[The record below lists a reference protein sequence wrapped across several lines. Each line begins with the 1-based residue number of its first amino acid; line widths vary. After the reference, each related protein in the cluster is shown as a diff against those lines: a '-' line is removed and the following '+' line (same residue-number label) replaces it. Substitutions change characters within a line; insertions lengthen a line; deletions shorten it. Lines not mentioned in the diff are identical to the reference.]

1 MDHNEAQQSQA
12 VERYI
17 LNEMSADERDGFEE
31 HYFDCRVCGED
42 VAAGVKLLAT
52 GRRVAQESPTVVP
65 MPRRWTA
72 WLPSVAA
79 AALLLITIGIG
90 LPTGRTG
97 NPSLEVVSLHETVIE
112 ASGTRNAGGGPIL
125 LQHGKPTVLPVAISS
140 DQRFSRYEIVL
151 RTAGGKIQA
160 KRPVSAKEANDQILL
175 LIPSLPV
182 DSYIL
187 AIEGVKEDG
196 NHTELAANSIQV
208 R

>member
-42 VAAGVKLLAT
+42 VAAGAKLLAA
-52 GRRVAQESPTVVP
+52 GRRVAQESPTIVP

-72 WLPSVAA
+72 WLPAAAA

-97 NPSLEVVSLHETVIE
+97 NPSLEVVTLHETVIE
-112 ASGTRNAGGGPIL
+112 ASENRGSAGEPIV
-125 LQHGKPTVLPVAISS
+125 LQHDKPTVLPVAISS
-140 DQRFSRYEIVL
+140 NQRFPRYEIVL
-151 RTAGGKIQA
+151 RTAGGKIRA
-160 KRPVSAKEANDQILL
+160 KHPVSAKDANDQIQL
-175 LIPSLPV
+175 LIHSLPV

-187 AIEGVKEDG
+187 AIEGVREDG
-196 NHTELAANSIQV
+196 NHIEIAAYNIQV